1 MKTITLART
10 WRDRIDAVTVEEYP
24 AGWSGAV
31 SNDRAARAERA
42 GVVAPERKTIETED

>member
-1 MKTITLART
+1 MKTITLARA

-31 SNDRAARAERA
+31 SNDRAIRAHRA
-42 GVVAPERKTIETED
+42 GVLAPEPKTIETDD